1 MREQLLLW
9 LIAHDYPHNNLVV
22 NIIMLI
28 MIVLTTLLL
37 HAIIHHGLFRYLS
50 HKLKASK
57 AIFLNVLAEQKLFSN
72 MAFAI
77 QGILLAIQLR
87 IWLPESVLL
96 DGLLNLTYIWCLIY
110 VLLSIFALLD
120 TTQSYLNR
128 RNIGQSLPMGGLVQW
143 VKLMA
148 ATAIG
153 VLLISLLLG
162 QSPLVLLSGLGA
174 MTAVLMLV
182 FKDPILGLVG
192 GILLSANR
200 MLKIGDWLEMP
211 KYGADGDVIDIGLT
225 TVKVKNWDN
234 TITTL
239 PTYSLISDSF
249 INWRSMTE
257 SGGRRIK
264 RAVYLD
270 SSSVGFMSEQEIA
283 YLNQSR
289 LLTDYLTHQQQQVQ
303 AFNQAQ
309 NIDSPGYLNGRHLT
323 NIGTFRAYLQQYLHQ
338 NPSIRKDMTL
348 MVRQLEP
355 SQHGIPLEIY
365 AFANTVAWAEY
376 EAIQADI
383 FDHIYAVVGEFNLR
397 LFQAPSGHDMQ
408 SLSKINQV
416 ETKPINPI

>member
-87 IWLPESVLL
+87 IWLPESVLR

-309 NIDSPGYLNGRHLT
+309 NIDSPGYQGQQGFINRRLITLQGAFYGFTSPDFSQN
-323 NIGTFRAYLQQYLHQ
+323 RA
-338 NPSIRKDMTL
+338 
-348 MVRQLEP
+348 
-355 SQHGIPLEIY
+355 
-365 AFANTVAWAEY
+365 
-376 EAIQADI
+376 
-383 FDHIYAVVGEFNLR
+383 NL
-397 LFQAPSGHDMQ
+397 A
-408 SLSKINQV
+408 
-416 ETKPINPI
+416 